1 MNLFVTG
8 ASGFIGGSVIARLQ
22 SAGHHIRGLVRAPGK
37 AELLRERGIHP
48 VLGDLD
54 DSELL
59 ATEARRA
66 DGVIN
71 TANADHLPSLES
83 MLDVLEGTNK
93 LLLHTSGSSVVADD
107 AKGTFLSDTVFN
119 EETPFVVA
127 PGKQARHKL
136 NNMVLAA
143 SSRGIRTVVICP
155 TLVYGRGQ
163 GLNPNSI
170 QIPFLVEQAKIQ
182 GVVRLVG
189 QGLNRWSTVHIEDLA
204 GLYALA
210 VEKATPGSFYF
221 AESGEVS
228 FLDIGAAIVA
238 RLGLPGMEFISAEQA
253 TVEWGEARALYTFG
267 SNSRVRA
274 LRARH
279 ELGWSPRRESAL
291 AWIQHEMHL

>member
-1 MNLFVTG
+1 MNLFLTG
-8 ASGFIGGSVIARLQ
+8 AGGFIGGSVTARLQ
-22 SAGHHIRGLVRAPGK
+22 SAGHHIRGLVRDPGK
-37 AELLRERGIHP
+37 AELLRERGIDP
-48 VLGDLD
+48 VFGDLD
-54 DSELL
+54 DSGLL

-83 MLDVLEGTNK
+83 MLDALEGTNK

-107 AKGTFLSDTVFN
+107 ARGNFLSDTIFN

-155 TLVYGRGQ
+155 TLVYGTGQ

-170 QIPFLVEQAKIQ
+170 QIPFLVEQAKLN
-182 GVVRLVG
+182 GVVRLIG
-189 QGLNRWSTVHIEDLA
+189 KGLNRWSTVHIEDLA
-204 GLYALA
+204 ELYALS
-210 VEKATPGSFYF
+210 VEKAAPGSFYF

-228 FLDIGAAIVA
+228 FQDIGSSIAT

-253 TVEWGEARALYTFG
+253 TAEWGEARALYTFG
-267 SNSRVRA
+267 SNSRIRA
-274 LRARH
+274 LRARR
-279 ELGWSPRRESAL
+279 ELGWSPQRESAL
-291 AWIQHEMHL
+291 EWIQHEMPL